1 MVRADQL
8 LAGWVP
14 GYLLGDIG
22 QLLHYSVSWHKME
35 NPVNIGQATTDCEMA
50 NAGYIDNEVFKV
62 FQKNQT
68 Q

>member
-1 MVRADQL
+1 MILVS
-8 LAGWVP
+8 
-14 GYLLGDIG
+14 Y
-22 QLLHYSVSWHKME
+22 HYSVSLNEME
-35 NPVNIGQATTDCEMA
+35 NPVDIGQATTDCEMA